1 MKQHT
6 LKSSFTLSSVGLH
19 TGLPATLTFK
29 PADNGVTFVR
39 TDIPNSR
46 PIIANVY
53 HVGSTLRGTNLKNET
68 AEVCTVEHVLSALHA
83 LGITDVT
90 VEMDGPEPPVTDGAS
105 DVYADAF
112 LKAGIKELAKEQP
125 VLDIKRTITY
135 TSGSISY
142 SAEPADK
149 LTFSFVYEHKHPLVS
164 HLEYTLEF
172 TPENYMREIARART
186 FGFEEELSFL
196 KAHGLAKGGNLENAV
211 IIGKTDFLNERR
223 YPDEMVRH
231 KLLDLIGDISLTGY
245 KLPHL
250 KISCKGGG
258 HKHNVIFAK
267 ILLANKEE
275 KGW

>member
-1 MKQHT
+1 MRKT
-6 LKSSFTLSSVGLH
+6 LAQTTVIKGIGLH
-19 TGLPATLTFK
+19 TGAPAVMTFK
-29 PADNGVTFVR
+29 PAENGITFLR
-39 TDIPNSR
+39 TDIAGST
-46 PIIANVY
+46 PIIADVF

-83 LGITDVT
+83 LGITDVC

-112 LKAGIKELAKEQP
+112 LQAGLRELSAEQP
-125 VLDIKRTITY
+125 LLDIKRTITY
-135 TSGSISY
+135 TSGNISY
-142 SAEPADK
+142 SATPADK
-149 LTFSFVYEHKHPLVS
+149 LTFTFVYEHKHPLVS

-172 TPENYMREIARART
+172 TPENYMNEIARART
-186 FGFEEELSFL
+186 FGFEEELEFL

-211 IIGKTDFLNERR
+211 IIGKDRFLNERR

-231 KLLDLIGDISLTGY
+231 KLLDLIGDISLTKH
-245 KLPHL
+245 KLPPL
-250 KISCKGGG
+250 TIVCRGGG

>member
-1 MKQHT
+1 MRKT
-6 LKSSFTLSSVGLH
+6 LAQTTVIKGIGLH
-19 TGLPATLTFK
+19 TGAPAVMTFK
-29 PADNGVTFVR
+29 PAENGITFLR
-39 TDIPNSR
+39 TDIAGAK
-46 PIIANVY
+46 PIIADVF
-53 HVGSTLRGTNLKNET
+53 HVGSTLRGTNLKNDT

-83 LGITDVT
+83 LGITDVC

-112 LKAGIKELAKEQP
+112 LQAGLRELSAEQP
-125 VLDIKRTITY
+125 LSDIKRTITY
-135 TSGSISY
+135 SSGNISY
-142 SAEPADK
+142 SATPADK
-149 LTFSFVYEHKHPLVS
+149 LTFTFVYEHKHPLVS

-172 TPENYMREIARART
+172 TPENYMNEIARART
-186 FGFEEELSFL
+186 FGFEEELEFL

-211 IIGKTDFLNERR
+211 IIGKDRFLNERR

-231 KLLDLIGDISLTGY
+231 KLLDLIGDISLTKH
-245 KLPHL
+245 KLPPL
-250 KISCKGGG
+250 TIVCRGGG